1 MPDRIV
7 FKARRVANQ
16 DASGWRPDHAVLVN
30 DGRIEG
36 VIPQSQLPA
45 DIESS
50 RRVYDLG
57 DVSLLPG
64 LIDVHAH
71 MHCSATA
78 DAYRL
83 VTTEP
88 VDQLLL
94 RAATN
99 IRRSLLSGVTTLRD
113 LGSRNEVAFPVRD
126 AVRAGTIPGPR
137 LLLTGTPVTTT
148 AGHCHMFGSE
158 ADTLEQVVTAV
169 RRQKK
174 LGADCIK
181 IMATGG
187 MFTPTANPRSVQYPA
202 EILAAA
208 AREAERLGMQI
219 AAHTLSAQGV
229 RNCVQAGIHHLVH
242 ARWYHRDPQK
252 GLDYDPV
259 TAERIAKNG
268 QYVDCTFGH
277 MLIGTEREKAGAA
290 PLKPHWSVAST
301 PVSNEEHVEN
311 ARDMRRH
318 GVVFITGL
326 DMGMSTAPFDQS
338 SANARALV
346 RYFDYSPW
354 EAIQASTIVSS
365 RALGLAAVTG
375 ALKPGLSAELM
386 SVRGDPARD
395 IDALTGC
402 VDVVLEGRPVKLGG
416 TPLV

>member
-1 MPDRIV
+1 MPDRTV
-7 FKARRVANQ
+7 FKARRVADQ
-16 DASGWRPDHAVLVN
+16 DASSWLSDHAVLVD
-30 DGRIEG
+30 DGRIEA
-36 VIPQSQLPA
+36 VIPQAQLPA
-45 DIESS
+45 EVASS
-50 RRVYDLG
+50 RKVFDLG

-64 LIDVHAH
+64 LVDVHAH
-71 MHCSATA
+71 MHCSATP

-94 RAATN
+94 RSSTN
-99 IRRSLLSGVTTLRD
+99 IRKALLSGVTTLRD

-169 RRQKK
+169 RKQKK

-202 EILAAA
+202 EVLAAA

-252 GLDYDPV
+252 GLDYDRD

-277 MLIGTEREKAGAA
+277 MLIGAEREKSGGA
-290 PLKPHWSVAST
+290 PSRPHWSVAAT
-301 PVSNEEHVEN
+301 PVTNEEHVEN
-311 ARDMRRH
+311 ARDMRAR

-338 SANARALV
+338 SANARSFV

-354 EAIQASTIVSS
+354 EAIRASTVVSA
-365 RALGLAAVTG
+365 RALGLGAVTG
-375 ALKPGLSAELM
+375 AIKPGLSADFM
-386 SVRGDPARD
+386 SVRGDPAKD
-395 IDALTGC
+395 IDALASC
-402 VDVVLEGRPVKLGG
+402 VDVVLQGKPVKLGG
-416 TPLV
+416 TPIV